1 MTATTPL
8 PAIGKTIESAKETV
22 QTEQRRVTDEIE
34 AYEQFATKL
43 TRISTTSP
51 SHHTSDTFDSTVE
64 AGVISETNSIKN
76 IFEETVMSV
85 PHYQE
90 DYDESFTEHIA
101 AEFTPEI
108 ALLLNETD
116 WLTEQH
122 ASVLDSYIHT
132 AITQRKELAQT
143 LEVEYDSVDHLGTQ
157 AHERSQQV
165 LEISHRE
172 LNCMDFGALEAHWR
186 RLETITTKCDSIAA
200 DRQELIDSPTRAV
213 GRSNSD
219 ISLNSYLYEDLAYDY
234 PILATIGTLGGCI
247 YDLQTQIERLIVSVN

>member
-1 MTATTPL
+1 MTATTSISS
-8 PAIGKTIESAKETV
+8 IGKTIESAKETV
-22 QTEQRRVTDEIE
+22 QIEQRRVTDEIE

-43 TRISTTSP
+43 TTMSKTSP
-51 SHHTSDTFDSTVE
+51 SHATSGAFDSTTE
-64 AGVISETNSIKN
+64 AGLIPETSSIKN
-76 IFEETVMSV
+76 LFEETVMSV
-85 PHYQE
+85 PHYEE

-122 ASVLDSYIHT
+122 TSVLDSYIHT
-132 AITQRKELAQT
+132 AITERKDLAQT
-143 LEVEYDSVDHLGTQ
+143 LEVEYDSVDHLGSQ
-157 AHERSQQV
+157 VHKRSQQV

-172 LNCMDFGALEAHWR
+172 FNCMDFGALEAHWR

-200 DRQELIDSPTRAV
+200 DRLELIDSPTRAV

-234 PILATIGTLGGCI
+234 PILATIGILGSCI
-247 YDLQTQIERLIVSVN
+247 YALQTQIERLMASVN